1 MAGTVAGGGP
11 TTDREDDRMDAVRG
25 PRRTDWVQQLQDGTL
40 PHGFDPLE
48 ELHRLAADL
57 DPADSLAVFANV
69 DVPEI
74 DIADDAGPT
83 IPPAT

>member
-1 MAGTVAGGGP
+1 
-11 TTDREDDRMDAVRG
+11 MDAARG

-40 PHGFDPLE
+40 PDSVDPLE

-74 DIADDAGPT
+74 DIADDTEPT
-83 IPPAT
+83 APPAT

>member
-1 MAGTVAGGGP
+1 MAGSVAGGGP

-25 PRRTDWVQQLQDGTL
+25 QRRTDWVQQLQDGTL
-40 PHGFDPLE
+40 PHSIDPLD

-74 DIADDAGPT
+74 DIADDAAPT
-83 IPPAT
+83 ILPAT

>member
-1 MAGTVAGGGP
+1 
-11 TTDREDDRMDAVRG
+11 MDEARG
-25 PRRTDWVQQLQDGTL
+25 VRRTQWVQQLQDGTL
-40 PHGFDPLE
+40 PDDVDPLE

-74 DIADDAGPT
+74 DTAPETNDGDGT
-83 IPPAT
+83 EPPASSAI